1 MAPASPA
8 VAADAQTPA
17 REAPSPAR
25 HATGDIPCARGGVAA
40 LRFAPAEADTV
51 SHVDVVALLQEP
63 SVAAVVGAFAK
74 SDALRDVFA
83 AAEHC
88 GLGLGSWRAVTTA
101 RSDGSAHSLSV
112 LQADGIGDPDKLE
125 CVRAQL
131 ASAKAE
137 PGFTLAPHEGTT
149 ELALEGGTRGIIVD
163 RCTLVIASPAWVE
176 PTRERIAGRGRSL
189 LEGPLTL
196 SLARTGEGRAAW
208 LAVRSASASSLSIAG
223 TRADDMVATLELH
236 GGVAMDVSMQ
246 YPGPELA
253 RSAAAEIGR
262 LLDGFKPMVTN
273 LGVPKTVVD
282 SLRVDGAGAFVNVR
296 ARGNVADLETISAVI
311 VRIIVTGAP

>member
-1 MAPASPA
+1 MSPSRRVLPLALMLSMLAMTMAASAFAQFYDPVLRASGLDDKFAASP
-8 VAADAQTPA
+8 
-17 REAPSPAR
+17 R
-25 HATGDIPCARGGVAA
+25 
-40 LRFAPAEADTV
+40 
-51 SHVDVVALLQEP
+51 LL
-63 SVAAVVGAFAK
+63 GMG
-74 SDALRDVFA
+74 
-83 AAEHC
+83 
-88 GLGLGSWRAVTTA
+88 GLGLAVADRDREISLWDLAANPLGVTT
-101 RSDGSAHSLSV
+101 SN
-112 LQADGIGDPDKLE
+112 
-125 CVRAQL
+125 
-131 ASAKAE
+131 
-137 PGFTLAPHEGTT
+137 
-149 ELALEGGTRGIIVD
+149 
-163 RCTLVIASPAWVE
+163 
-176 PTRERIAGRGRSL
+176 AGRGRSL